1 MDLTYLQREA
11 HAIAKDQGWYDTVV
25 SYGEPL
31 ERSLYEQLERIH
43 SALSKVGD
51 EFQAIRPDGGAATNG
66 EGVSLALA
74 DVVIRTADMAE
85 FYGKNLERELARS
98 RRRRRRIGSPQD
110 QYVNIVRSQLTPGG
124 WILGCHE
131 ILSKVYPMSARP
143 GGLAKSLVQFL
154 LILYAMAA
162 HYDIDLDAAIA
173 TQMEYLRGRSYQ
185 HERKGVDGSH

>member
-1 MDLTYLQREA
+1 MNLTQLQTEA

-25 SYGEPL
+25 SYGEQF

-51 EFQAIRPDGGAATNG
+51 EYQAIRRDGGVATNS

-85 FYGKNLERELARS
+85 FYGKNLERALARRRS
-98 RRRRRRIGSPQD
+98 RRIGGLHD
-110 QYVNIVRSQLTPGG
+110 LYLNIVRSQLTPGG

-131 ILSKVYPMSARP
+131 RLRQVSSASDRP
-143 GGLAKSLVQFL
+143 GGLDNSLGRFL
-154 LILYAMAA
+154 SMIYAMAA
-162 HYDIDLDAAIA
+162 HYDIDLVAAIA
-173 TQMEYLRGRSYQ
+173 ARMEYMRGPSYR
-185 HERKGVDGSH
+185 HGRKGV

>member
-1 MDLTYLQREA
+1 MNLTQLQEEA

-25 SYGEPL
+25 SYGKQL
-31 ERSLYEQLERIH
+31 ERSGYEELERIH

-51 EFQAIRPDGGAATNG
+51 AFQAIRPDGGVATNS

-85 FYGKNLERELARS
+85 FHGKNLERALARG
-98 RRRRRRIGSPQD
+98 RRRRIEGPHD
-110 QYVNIVRSQLTPGG
+110 FYLKIKRSQLTPGG

-131 ILSKVYPMSARP
+131 ILGKVLPRSAVP

-154 LILYAMAA
+154 LILYEMAA

-173 TQMEYLRGRSYQ
+173 ARMEYMRGPSYR
-185 HERKGVDGSH
+185 HGRKGV